1 MGNLYYLNHVRSSA
15 CSANANGSGN
25 DCGCTYSFECS
36 GAFVFMI
43 LTGII
48 QLLELVV
55 PAFWLM
61 VLLALR
67 TAMAT
72 VVLTYV
78 PAFADTVMLVDST
91 ILSWAQGAVSTCPL
105 PLVLAINPRI
115 IVLWVLAEMVR
126 GLYSKLLRI
135 ACRNSTSVLKKIG
148 ARKNHWSVYGAVQ
161 AKA

>member
-1 MGNLYYLNHVRSSA
+1 LVTKTGNLYYLNHVRSLA

-67 TAMAT
+67 TAMERH
-72 VVLTYV
+72 
-78 PAFADTVMLVDST
+78 MR
-91 ILSWAQGAVSTCPL
+91 Q
-105 PLVLAINPRI
+105 
-115 IVLWVLAEMVR
+115 VR
-126 GLYSKLLRI
+126 
-135 ACRNSTSVLKKIG
+135 V
-148 ARKNHWSVYGAVQ
+148 
-161 AKA
+161 

>member
-1 MGNLYYLNHVRSSA
+1 
-15 CSANANGSGN
+15 
-25 DCGCTYSFECS
+25 
-36 GAFVFMI
+36 MI

-48 QLLELVV
+48 QLLELAV

-61 VLLALR
+61 VLLAIR

-72 VVLTYV
+72 VALTYV

-135 ACRNSTSVLKKIG
+135 SCRNSTSVLKKIG